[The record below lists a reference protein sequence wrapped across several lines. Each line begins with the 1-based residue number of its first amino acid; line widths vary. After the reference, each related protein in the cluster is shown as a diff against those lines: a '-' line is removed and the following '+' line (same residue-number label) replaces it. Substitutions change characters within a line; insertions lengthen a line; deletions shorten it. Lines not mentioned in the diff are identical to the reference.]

1 MDGPSARSLRHF
13 SRTRHRDARR
23 PGGRGLVTGLGA
35 WLLLTAPAAPATELW
50 DLSLAELGKI
60 RITSLASGT
69 RTPVDKAAA
78 VASVITAD
86 DILAMGAT
94 DLDQVLESV
103 PGLHVTRSDQAFT
116 PRYVMRG
123 ISSTFNAQTLV
134 LINGIPVSSLFMGNR
149 GNVWGGMPVRAIARI
164 EIIRGPGS
172 ALYGA
177 DAFAG
182 VINIVTKS
190 RQDLDGTQL
199 VVRGGSFATRAMALE
214 HGARVAGFDVG
225 LVVEAESTKGGK
237 EAVAQDRQTLFDQFY
252 GSSASLAPGPFN
264 TGKDM
269 VEARL
274 EIARG
279 ESRLRAGY
287 QGRHDM
293 GTGPGIFSAL
303 DPLGRA
309 GSERFNADYTWSRDD
324 LTPDWGLDGR
334 VSYYRGSQELRDVR
348 LLPPGATVPDASNT
362 LHVYPL
368 GLMGNP
374 GFREDNVRVDVSGRY
389 EGLAAHVLRLG
400 AGVFRG
406 DMFKVTETKNFYADL
421 SPRPGLEDVS
431 DSAET
436 YLPERDRRS
445 VYAFVQ
451 DEWKLA
457 PAWQLTS
464 GLRYDHYTDFGDTA
478 NPRLALVWAPDKR
491 YSTRLLYGRAF
502 RAPALA
508 ELYTASN
515 PVALGNANLTPETL
529 DSVELAFTHNVA
541 AELLYTL
548 NIYHY
553 RIDDL
558 ITFVP
563 TGLGAIQAQN
573 SGRRRGTGLELEA
586 DYSPRETL
594 RLLLNFSCQ
603 RAEDENNGRAVGEAP
618 GQELYARSEW
628 RALPGWRLDGQLTWN
643 GRQKRVAGDSRAPV
657 AASTVVD
664 LTLRR
669 LDVIAGLDLAASV
682 RNLLDEDV
690 REPSPGPGPAFPF
703 AAIPGDFPMPG
714 RSVYGEVT
722 YRF

>member
-1 MDGPSARSLRHF
+1 MDGRSSRFPRRVARG
-13 SRTRHRDARR
+13 ARR
-23 PGGRGLVTGLGA
+23 PARAAALGA
-35 WLLLTAPAAPATELW
+35 SLVLAAPAAQAAELW

-60 RITSLASGT
+60 RITSIATGT
-69 RTPVDKAAA
+69 RTPVDKAPA

-103 PGLHVTRSDQAFT
+103 PGLHVTRSDQAYT
-116 PRYVMRG
+116 PRYVIRG
-123 ISSTFNAQTLV
+123 ISSPYNPQTLV
-134 LINGIPVSSLFMGNR
+134 LVNGIPLTSLFVGNR

-190 RQDLDGTQL
+190 RQELEGTQ
-199 VVRGGSFATRAMALE
+199 VIARTGSFETRALSLE
-214 HGARVAGFDVG
+214 HGARVAGVDVG
-225 LVVEAESTKGGK
+225 LVVEAESTDGWRETVGR
-237 EAVAQDRQTLFDQFY
+237 DRQSLFDQFY
-252 GSSASLAPGPFN
+252 GTSASLAPGPAN
-264 TGKDM
+264 TGKRM
-269 VEARL
+269 LEARL
-274 EIARG
+274 DLARG

-287 QGRHDM
+287 QGRYDL
-293 GTGPGIFSAL
+293 GTGPGIFEAL
-303 DPLGRA
+303 DPRGRA
-309 GSERFNADYTWSRDD
+309 GSERFNADFSWSRAE
-324 LTPDWGLDGR
+324 LTPDWGLDAR
-334 VSYYRGSQELRDVR
+334 VSYYRGSQETRDVL
-348 LLPPGATVPDASNT
+348 LLPPGAAVPDAGNV
-362 LHVYPL
+362 LHVFPQ
-368 GLMGNP
+368 GLSGNP
-374 GFREDNVRVDVSGRY
+374 GFREDNVRLDVSGRY
-389 EGLAAHVLRLG
+389 DGAAGHVVRLG
-400 AGVFRG
+400 AGAYRG

-445 VYAFVQ
+445 VYVFAQ

-464 GLRYDHYTDFGDTA
+464 GLRYDHYSDFGDTA
-478 NPRLALVWAPDKR
+478 NPRLALVWAPDNR

-508 ELYTASN
+508 ELFTASN
-515 PVALGNANLTPETL
+515 PVALGNAQLAPETL
-529 DSVELAFTHNVA
+529 DSYELAFTHNVSA
-541 AELLYTL
+541 TLLYTA
-548 NIYHY
+548 NVFHY
-553 RIDDL
+553 RINDL

-563 TGLGAIQAQN
+563 TGLGTLQAQN
-573 SGRRRGTGLELEA
+573 AGRRRGSGVELEA
-586 DYSPRETL
+586 DYSPRDSL
-594 RLLLNFSCQ
+594 RLLLNLSWQ
-603 RAEDENNGRAVGEAP
+603 RAEDADTGRTVGEAP
-618 GQELYARSEW
+618 EQELYVRSEW
-628 RALPGWRLDGQLTWN
+628 QLQPGWRLDSQLTWN
-643 GRQKRVAGDSRAPV
+643 GEQERAVGDARAPV
-657 AASTVVD
+657 AATAVVD

-669 LDVIAGLDLAASV
+669 TDVIAGLDLAAAV

-703 AAIPGDFPMPG
+703 AAIPGDLPMPG
-714 RSVYGEVT
+714 RSLYGEVT